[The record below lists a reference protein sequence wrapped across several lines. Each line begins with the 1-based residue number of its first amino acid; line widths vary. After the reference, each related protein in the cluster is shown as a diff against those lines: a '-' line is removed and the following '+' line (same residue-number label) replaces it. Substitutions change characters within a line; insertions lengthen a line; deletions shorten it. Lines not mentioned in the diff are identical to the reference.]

1 MAQKKLQRGRG
12 VASLPLLP
20 PAGPAVTTQAIAGG
34 PHEIDQDWIIVATR
48 PNGKG
53 EWQATMGYE
62 DWRVFR
68 AMVDDGTVS
77 TAQRR
82 DPAGTVLLA
91 RLRRAE

>member
-1 MAQKKLQRGRG
+1 MAQKKLQRGSG
-12 VASLPLLP
+12 SPLP
-20 PAGPAVTTQAIAGG
+20 PAGPAVTTQAIAGS
-34 PHEIDQDWIIVATR
+34 PAEIGQDWIIVATR

-53 EWQATMGYE
+53 EWQQTMNYE
-62 DWRVFR
+62 NWRAFK
-68 AMVDDGTVS
+68 AMVDDGSIS

>member
-1 MAQKKLQRGRG
+1 M
-12 VASLPLLP
+12 
-20 PAGPAVTTQAIAGG
+20 
-34 PHEIDQDWIIVATR
+34 ATR

>member
-1 MAQKKLQRGRG
+1 MKQARTNQRGSG
-12 VASLPLLP
+12 SPLP

-34 PHEIDQDWIIVATR
+34 PHEIGQDWIIVAAR

-53 EWQATMGYE
+53 EWQQTMSYE
-62 DWRVFR
+62 NWRVFK

>member
-1 MAQKKLQRGRG
+1 M
-12 VASLPLLP
+12 
-20 PAGPAVTTQAIAGG
+20 VTTMATASS
-34 PHEIDQDWIIVATR
+34 PAEIGQDWIIVATR
-48 PNGKG
+48 PNGRG
-53 EWQATMGYE
+53 EWQQTMSYE
-62 DWRVFR
+62 DWRVFK

>member
-1 MAQKKLQRGRG
+1 MKQARIAQRGG
-12 VASLPLLP
+12 APLP
-20 PAGPAVTTQAIAGG
+20 PAGPVVTTQAIAGG
-34 PHEIDQDWIIVATR
+34 PAELSYEWIIVAVR

-53 EWQATMGYE
+53 EWQQTMSYE
-62 DWRVFR
+62 AWRVFK

-91 RLRRAE
+91 RLRRPA

>member
-1 MAQKKLQRGRG
+1 MKQARTGQRGG
-12 VASLPLLP
+12 GAPLP
-20 PAGPAVTTQAIAGG
+20 PTGPAVVTQAIAAG
-34 PHEIDQDWIIVATR
+34 PHEIGTEWIIVAAR

-53 EWQATMGYE
+53 EWQQTMSYE
-62 DWRVFR
+62 DWRVFK

>member
-1 MAQKKLQRGRG
+1 
-12 VASLPLLP
+12 
-20 PAGPAVTTQAIAGG
+20 
-34 PHEIDQDWIIVATR
+34 
-48 PNGKG
+48 
-53 EWQATMGYE
+53 MGYE

-68 AMVDDGTVS
+68 AMVDDGFVS